1 MSASMIQRSARALFW
16 LALLFSLAMA
26 VMPVPPEIPTNDKT
40 QHVVAFMTLTLL
52 ARIGYWQS
60 SSLRLFLWIGAF
72 GGLIELV
79 QGLEIVSRD
88 SDPVDW
94 LADLGATAVL
104 LIATDRYRRKQLAAS
119 GD

>member
-26 VMPVPPEIPTNDKT
+26 VVPVSPELPTNDKT
-40 QHVVAFMTLTLL
+40 RHIAAFMMLTLL

-60 SSLRLFLWIGAF
+60 SSLRLFLWLGAF
-72 GGLIELV
+72 GGMIELV

-88 SDPVDW
+88 ADPVDW

-104 LIATDRYRRKQLAAS
+104 LIAIGLYRRKQLAAL